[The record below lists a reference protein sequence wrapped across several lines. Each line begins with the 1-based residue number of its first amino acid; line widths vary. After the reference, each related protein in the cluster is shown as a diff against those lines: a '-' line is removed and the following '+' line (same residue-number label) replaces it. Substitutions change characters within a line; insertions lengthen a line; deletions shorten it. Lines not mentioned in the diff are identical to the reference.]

1 MEYAMFL
8 QRSRTVF
15 LMLALTLATTL
26 TTALATFLAIP
37 GSAAAA
43 GHERSA
49 REVFSALPE
58 SIFENTPEGLNP
70 AEKQKL
76 LANGQADFW
85 EVAGETEDI
94 MVFATLPFHDVAVAL
109 RLFRHSGSNA
119 IDVAVGTLGG
129 PVCTVELWRMDASGR
144 LVPVDTPPEPP
155 AEEFLGKGQ
164 KLPPD
169 VQATVMI
176 CLGLGGLRAQPL
188 FWTNTGMAHVP
199 VANDIGYQWN
209 GKIFEKHIQPHSE
222 MQ

>member
-1 MEYAMFL
+1 MFL
-8 QRSRTVF
+8 QRSRTAF
-15 LMLALTLATTL
+15 LVLALALTTVLAFHR
-26 TTALATFLAIP
+26 AP
-37 GSAAAA
+37 AAA
-43 GHERSA
+43 GHEHSA
-49 REVFSALPE
+49 REVFAALPE
-58 SIFENTPEGLNP
+58 SIFENTPEGLGP

-85 EVAGETEDI
+85 EVAGETEDV

-109 RLFRHSGSNA
+109 RLFRHSGNGAVDAA
-119 IDVAVGTLGG
+119 IGTLGG

-144 LVPVDTPPEPP
+144 LVPVDTPPEP
-155 AEEFLGKGQ
+155 AVEEFLGKDQ

-188 FWTNTGMAHVP
+188 FWTSTGMAHVP

-209 GKIFEKHIQPHSE
+209 GKNFEKHVQPHSE
-222 MQ
+222 MQQ

>member
-26 TTALATFLAIP
+26 TTILSLPCAAI
-37 GSAAAA
+37 AA
-43 GHERSA
+43 GPERSA
-49 REVFSALPE
+49 REIFAALPE
-58 SIFENTPEGLNP
+58 SIFENTPEGLSP

-76 LANGQADFW
+76 LADGQADYW

-109 RLFRHSGSNA
+109 RLFRHSGSSA
-119 IDVAVGTLGG
+119 VDVAVGTLGG

-144 LVPVDTPPEPP
+144 LVPVDTPSEPP
-155 AEEFLGKGQ
+155 VEEFLAKGQ

-169 VQATVMI
+169 VKATVMI

-188 FWTNTGMAHVP
+188 FWTSTGMAHVP

-209 GKIFEKHIQPHSE
+209 GKIFEKHVQAHSE
-222 MQ
+222 AQ

>member
-1 MEYAMFL
+1 MIC
-8 QRSRTVF
+8 QRARTLLFV
-15 LMLALTLATTL
+15 LALAAIS
-26 TTALATFLAIP
+26 ALALAP
-37 GSAAAA
+37 AESGAA
-43 GHERSA
+43 GQERNA
-49 REVFSALPE
+49 REVFASLPE
-58 SIFENTPEGLNP
+58 SIFENTPEGLGP

-85 EVAGETEDI
+85 EVAGETEDV

-109 RLFRHSGSNA
+109 RLFRHSDNGTVDA
-119 IDVAVGTLGG
+119 AVGTLGG

-155 AEEFLGKGQ
+155 VEEFLGKDQ

-169 VQATVMI
+169 VKATVMI

-188 FWTNTGMAHVP
+188 FWTSTGMAHVP

-209 GKIFEKHIQPHSE
+209 GKNFEKHVQPHSE
-222 MQ
+222 MQQ